1 MFGIHY
7 TALVF
12 SYCLFRFLEKM
23 STGFPGFNI
32 HIKAEKT
39 QSTLAGNSRIDYFGY
54 TFDPNLEVLVKYND
68 GAVLSFRHTMTFTF
82 RMTAI
87 E

>member
-1 MFGIHY
+1 
-7 TALVF
+7 
-12 SYCLFRFLEKM
+12 M
-23 STGFPGFNI
+23 SAGFPSFNI
-32 HIKAEKT
+32 HIKPEKT

-68 GAVLSFRHTMTFTF
+68 GADLSFRHTMTFTF